1 MSDDASGRQSELEF
15 VERLF
20 ARGFVILGGVFWV
33 AATFAGPVAFGDV
46 GIVASVKTAI
56 WPFLA
61 TLLTLVIGWKYER
74 LASVLLFGASAAVPI
89 WGLLYNWEAGVWLLM
104 VCLLIAPMALAGIL
118 FLLAERAELR
128 RSARTESLPERT
140 GAAT

>member
-1 MSDDASGRQSELEF
+1 MSETESGRQSELEY

-33 AATFAGPVAFGDV
+33 AATFAGPLTFGGV

-61 TLLTLVIGWKYER
+61 TVATLIVGWKYER
-74 LASVLLFGASAAVPI
+74 IAAVLLFGASAAVPI

-104 VCLLIAPMALAGIL
+104 ACLLIAPMALAGIL
-118 FLLAERAELR
+118 FLLAERAEIR
-128 RSARTESLPERT
+128 RTTRVEPRL
-140 GAAT
+140 